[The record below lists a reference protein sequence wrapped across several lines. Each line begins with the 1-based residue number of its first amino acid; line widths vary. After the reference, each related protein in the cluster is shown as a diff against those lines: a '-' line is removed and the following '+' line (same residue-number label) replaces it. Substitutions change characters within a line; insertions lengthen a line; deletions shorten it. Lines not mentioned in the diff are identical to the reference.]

1 VGVLVAI
8 ALAGAVAHAGPGD
21 PTRKSGWEGLAPGSF
36 VHLRI
41 TSSFTDPGVTIAPT
55 TVELKHTLLETTNE
69 GWGVKVETKDS
80 KGERWLVTEPRRFVR
95 APPDIHHSGA
105 KLETLGT
112 ETITIEGV
120 AYECVKRKSVV
131 RTEAFSWTH
140 EKHGVLKSESGGK
153 TMLVTRLSVR
163 LAVAGKELEC
173 RETRT
178 SSLGGTVVATA
189 LHSAAVPGGVARSQ
203 LDSRKDGV
211 GTRQVTEVLAFG
223 TP

>member
-1 VGVLVAI
+1 MAYDEQLAARLRTALEDEPGLTEKKMFGGLAFLIEGNMAVAASGQGGVLVR
-8 ALAGAVAHAGPGD
+8 VD
-21 PTRKSGWEGLAPGSF
+21 P
-36 VHLRI
+36 VQ
-41 TSSFTDPGVTIAPT
+41 TD
-55 TVELKHTLLETTNE
+55 TLLETTNE

-80 KGERWLVTEPRRFVR
+80 EGERWLVTEPRRFVR

-178 SSLGGTVVATA
+178 SSLGGTVVVTA